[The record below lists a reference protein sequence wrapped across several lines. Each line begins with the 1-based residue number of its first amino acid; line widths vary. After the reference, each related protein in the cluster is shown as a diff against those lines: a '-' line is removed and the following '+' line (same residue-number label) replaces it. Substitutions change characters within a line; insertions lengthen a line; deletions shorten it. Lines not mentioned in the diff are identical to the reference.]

1 MLKRNKSYMSTIY
14 PSAAT
19 STGMRKS
26 SRAILLE
33 EVFVVA
39 VMD

>member
-1 MLKRNKSYMSTIY
+1 MSTIY

-19 STGMRKS
+19 ITGMRSS

-33 EVFVVA
+33 A
-39 VMD
+39 VLVIAIL